1 MNRWKEIEQ
10 LYFEARRRAPAG
22 REEFLRAACHGDE
35 ALFKEVSSLLNA
47 LPEVGDSLEKA
58 GLDEAAKSQGASISG
73 GQPGSSPVPELGGQ
87 DGLRAVTEGR
97 DRPLDRTGGRKTS
110 HQAPWWMFIIAA
122 SFVGLYV
129 FYTYMLIWGPAEPG
143 GLDAVF
149 ERGTMRIRAV
159 AADTPFAKAGLQAG
173 DQVLA
178 AGRQAVRNTD
188 DWAAVLFNW
197 EAGRA
202 QTWMILREEKPLEIE
217 VIPDRATWQNRIGQ
231 FYFIHVSLAL
241 FCFTLGLL
249 IAFQRPGN
257 LAARMGAWFIV
268 TASVVFGLPSGWAAV
283 WRQLPIAAQVLLWI
297 PEFSRFVIEAIFL
310 SFIAVFPC
318 RLFRARWPWVLIWGP
333 VLATLPWRFSRFYSV
348 IYRPGDAFP
357 VPGWFSPITF
367 FRTIASVAAGVVML
381 IVAYRKLADLNEKRR
396 VRVLMVGT
404 AIGLSA
410 AIPVVSIF
418 HFQGQGLKLL
428 YLFPIAISFPATL
441 AFPLAF
447 AYAILRHRVL
457 DIHVIIRQ
465 GLQYV
470 LARGAVLG
478 VLPVLGA
485 FLVFDL
491 AVNSQEPL
499 AHILRERGWIYAAL
513 GGLALAAYWQR
524 KPWLESLDR
533 RFFRERYDAQR
544 LLRDVVQEIRKAKSF
559 ERVSPRVVA
568 RIESALHPEFVSL
581 MVHEAGQPSYHVLA
595 SAPAG
600 HTPPPL
606 GADSKIVALVRVL
619 GKPLETLLADSSW
632 LDRRLPQEE
641 IDFVRGARI
650 DLLVPIVTPPGCT
663 EALLIL
669 GIKRSEEPYTR
680 EDQELLEAITSSLS
694 LLLEY
699 PTPQPKG
706 APQTF
711 AECPQCGDCYD
722 SGDTRCAREGA
733 DLTPI
738 RLPRE
743 LASRY
748 RLERRLGRGGMGV
761 VYQAEDTR
769 LKRTV
774 ALKFLPEE
782 LSRDQQAL
790 ERFQREAQAASAL
803 NHPNICT
810 IYDIDQFEGL
820 HFIAMEFLAGQTLKQ
835 RVDGRPLPLELLL
848 DVGIQIADALDAAH
862 SKGIIHRDIKPAN
875 IFLTERSQAK
885 ILDFGLAKLTRPPRP
900 KLEALSASAA
910 PTVTEEDLTSPG
922 VVVGTVAYMS
932 PEQAM
937 GLDLDVRTDLFS
949 FGVVLYEMATG
960 TVPFR
965 GNTSASIFNEI
976 LNLKPPSPLRIN
988 PNLPSKLEEIINKA
1002 LEKNRDL
1009 RYQRASDLLTNLKG
1023 ASAIDCW

>member
-1 MNRWKEIEQ
+1 MK
-10 LYFEARRRAPAG
+10 
-22 REEFLRAACHGDE
+22 
-35 ALFKEVSSLLNA
+35 
-47 LPEVGDSLEKA
+47 
-58 GLDEAAKSQGASISG
+58 
-73 GQPGSSPVPELGGQ
+73 
-87 DGLRAVTEGR
+87 TR

-110 HQAPWWMFIIAA
+110 HHAPWWMFIIAA
-122 SFVGLYV
+122 SFVGLHM
-129 FYTYMLIWGPAEPG
+129 FFTYMLILGPADPK
-143 GLDAVF
+143 GLDATF
-149 ERGTMRIRAV
+149 ERGTMRIHFV
-159 AADTPFAKAGLQAG
+159 APHTPFAKAGLQAG
-173 DQVLA
+173 DQVLT
-178 AGRQAVRNTD
+178 AGRQAVRNTG
-188 DWAAVLFNW
+188 DWAAVVYNW
-197 EAGRA
+197 EAGRP
-202 QTWMILREEKPLEIE
+202 QTWKVLRGEKPLEIE
-217 VIPDRATWQNRIGQ
+217 FTPAKVTWQIRVGDGYI
-231 FYFIHVSLAL
+231 FLVSLAL
-241 FCFTLGLL
+241 FCFIPGLL
-249 IAFQRPGN
+249 IAFQRPDD
-257 LAARMGAWFIV
+257 LAARTGAWFIV

-318 RLFRARWPWVLIWGP
+318 RLFRTRWPWALIWGP
-333 VLATLPWRFSRFYSV
+333 VLATLPWRFSRFYSI
-348 IYRPGDAFP
+348 IYQPGDAFP
-357 VPGWFSPITF
+357 VPGWFSQITF
-367 FRTIASVAAGVVML
+367 FRTIASVAAAVVML

-396 VRVLMVGT
+396 VRVLMAGT
-404 AIGLSA
+404 AIGLLA
-410 AIPVVSIF
+410 GIPTASLF
-418 HFQGQGLKLL
+418 HFLGQGLRTSFLL
-428 YLFPIAISFPATL
+428 LFTATFPATL
-441 AFPLAF
+441 ACPLAF

-465 GLQYV
+465 GLQYA

-499 AHILRERGWIYAAL
+499 AYILRERGWIYAAL

-600 HTPPPL
+600 QAPPPL
-606 GADSKIVALVRVL
+606 AADSKVVALTRLL
-619 GKPLETLLADSSW
+619 GKPMETLLADSGW

-650 DLLVPIVTPPGCT
+650 DLLVPIVAAPGRT

-706 APQTF
+706 VPQTF
-711 AECPQCGDCYD
+711 GECPQCGDCYD
-722 SGDTRCAREGA
+722 SGNTRCAREGA

-738 RLPRE
+738 GLPRE

-748 RLERRLGRGGMGV
+748 RLDRRLGRGGMGV

-782 LSRDQQAL
+782 LSRDRQAL

-835 RVDGRPLPLELLL
+835 RIDGKALPAELLI

-875 IFLTERSQAK
+875 IFLTQRSQVK
-885 ILDFGLAKLTRPPRP
+885 ILDFGLAKLTRAPRP

-910 PTVTEEDLTSPG
+910 PTVTEEDVTSPG

-937 GLDLDVRTDLFS
+937 GLELDARTDLFS

-960 TVPFR
+960 TMPFK
-965 GNTSASIFNEI
+965 GNTSATIFNAI
-976 LNLKPPSPLRIN
+976 LNLTPPSPLRIN
-988 PNLPSKLEEIINKA
+988 PNLPPKLEEIINKA

-1009 RYQRASDLLTNLKG
+1009 RYQRASDLHTNLKCLKREIE
-1023 ASAIDCW
+1023 SA